1 MTPFDL
7 FNILWLPLG
16 LGLFG
21 FIEPCSIGASLLF
34 IKYIETKDTRN
45 KIIQVSIFALVRA
58 LFMGVFGLLAIW
70 LGTVFLGLQKGA
82 WVFFGSIYILFGI
95 MYVTGRSRNLR
106 VSLGP
111 GLSRLSG
118 STGSVGLGVLFAFN
132 IPACAAPLLFALLG
146 TAAASGAGGGP
157 VAGGFVSLAIFGL
170 SLSLPLVVAVLV
182 PPVRRGL
189 DWLVGLSGRL
199 PFWTSVVLIVLG
211 VWSIGF
217 GLWIS
222 LGEPV

>member
-1 MTPFDL
+1 MIPFDL

-21 FIEPCSIGASLLF
+21 FIEPCTIGASLLF

-58 LFMGVFGLLAIW
+58 LFMGLFGLLAIW

-82 WVFFGSIYILFGI
+82 WIFFGTIYILFGI
-95 MYVTGRSRNLR
+95 MYLTGRSRKLR

-132 IPACAAPLLFALLG
+132 IPACAAPLLFVLLG

-157 VAGGFVSLAIFGL
+157 VAGGFISLAIFGL
-170 SLSLPLVVAVLV
+170 GLSLPLVVAVLV

-189 DWLVGLSGRL
+189 DWLAGLSVRL
-199 PFWTSVVLIVLG
+199 PFWTGVALIVLG

-222 LGEPV
+222 PGEPV